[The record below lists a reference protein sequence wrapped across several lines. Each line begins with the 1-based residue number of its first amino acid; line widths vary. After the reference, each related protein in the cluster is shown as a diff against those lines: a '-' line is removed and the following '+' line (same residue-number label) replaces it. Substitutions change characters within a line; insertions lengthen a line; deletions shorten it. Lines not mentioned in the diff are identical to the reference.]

1 MPPNRFAPG
10 LGWVWPTRRAVSPAA
25 VSPAQADATRPP
37 VQDLDAWLKKLE
49 GEADAEAGERVF
61 FHPKGPG
68 CYRCHQVDGRGGR
81 VGPDLSRLAKG
92 MDRRRLVQSIL
103 QPSLEIAPQFVAW
116 SVARTDGTV
125 FTGVLV
131 GESPDGKLCFADS
144 DGTPIEVKP
153 SDIEERKPQPT
164 SIMPDNVAQT
174 LTPQEFRDL
183 VAFLLAMTFGV
194 SRSTAH

>member
-1 MPPNRFAPG
+1 MQTHSSRT
-10 LGWVWPTRRAVSPAA
+10 LGDGSSRSQHG
-25 VSPAQADATRPP
+25 SPAQDQSR
-37 VQDLDAWLKKLE
+37 AWLNRLE
-49 GEADAEAGERVF
+49 GPADAEAGERVF
-61 FHPKGPG
+61 FHSKGPG

-131 GESPDGKLCFADS
+131 GESPEGKLTFADAE
-144 DGTPIEVKP
+144 GRLIEVKP
-153 SDIEERKPQPT
+153 SDIEERKSQTT
-164 SIMPDNVAQT
+164 SIMPDNVAQD
-174 LTPQEFRDL
+174 LTTQEFRDL
-183 VAFLLAMTFGV
+183 LAFLLAN
-194 SRSTAH
+194 RQ